1 MPTDHKKMF
10 DYANNVYGAHAARQ
24 GRNEATYNISRIRVN
39 GGSTVNGRKVD
50 TAPTA
55 RALSIVTQFTA
66 FSDRPHVKVLPK
78 TNSDKEDESTSKIEQ
93 FFDGYPR
100 AIATVNMHPL
110 KAYLHTFAEA
120 GIGALLLEF
129 DKDCALAGEFPFFV
143 RYLPPEGLAFQFGA
157 RELAS
162 VVIREMRDCGSL
174 YAELQERYGQAADY
188 AEKRKEAIPWQ
199 LPERFKRT
207 AHENPTSSVEVQ
219 QLFTRDEHYLW
230 VGGEHVW
237 TKPLD
242 LKGVPVDIG
251 LCVAIPSDRPEEYA
265 FGLVWQILDMLI
277 NEQVTVD
284 KATTAFEFFTFP
296 LERVFYNDGTVK
308 LRQAK
313 PGATD
318 DNVAKIE
325 DVPIS
330 ANFQA
335 LQLLST
341 IFDTAIGRAT
351 LQEVTFGEG
360 ASTQSGYQVN
370 LLQQG
375 PMLRVE
381 AHLFDAAM
389 GLARHCSRLLKMIE
403 FYATPE
409 MAKEYGA
416 KGDEEVKRYLS
427 SFSTVAH
434 PPNNP
439 NMKYRSRIVL
449 NKKDVEGY
457 TEVEVSLKPELAQD
471 QNAKAQQVGL
481 LAEKYP
487 PRWLDKYVME
497 VKSQDELDQMRRDD
511 ALMQDPAWQTMQ
523 MERWKRDK
531 LANDKDLRN
540 DFVDLMSITIDPKMA
555 MLFNELVDQGGM
567 NPIDAWNIVS
577 QLINGK
583 PPAEVMPPMGQAPV
597 DPMMGQQ
604 VPMDPMAQG
613 LDPNM
618 QGIPSQIMP
627 AAEMGAVPMS
637 PDQMMM
643 QGAY

>member
-1 MPTDHKKMF
+1 MANDPKKML
-10 DYANNVYGAHAARQ
+10 DYANNVYSAHAARQ
-24 GRNEATYNISRIRVN
+24 MRNEATYNVSRIRVN

-66 FSDRPHVKVLPK
+66 FSDQPHAKVLPK
-78 TNSDKEDESTSKIEQ
+78 TNSDTEDEATSKIEQ

-110 KAYLHTFAEA
+110 KAYLHTFAET

-129 DKDCALAGEFPFFV
+129 DKDVALAGEFPFFT
-143 RYLPPEGLAFQFGA
+143 RYLQPEGIAWMSGA
-157 RELAS
+157 RELS
-162 VVIREMRDCGSL
+162 CVVMREMRDCGSL
-174 YAELQERYGQAADY
+174 YAELAERHGQATEYADKKGED
-188 AEKRKEAIPWQ
+188 AKWGV
-199 LPERFKRT
+199 PESLVRQAR
-207 AHENPTSSVEVQ
+207 ENPTSSVEVQ
-219 QLFTRDEHYLW
+219 QLFTRDEQYLW
-230 VGGEHVW
+230 VRGELVW
-237 TKPLD
+237 CKPLD

-251 LCVAIPSDRPEEYA
+251 LCVPIPSDKPEEYA

-296 LERVFYNDGTVK
+296 LERVFYQDGTVH

-313 PGATD
+313 PGAKTD
-318 DNVAKIE
+318 EPVLRIE

-360 ASTQSGYQVN
+360 SSTQSGYQVN

-389 GLARHCSRLLKMIE
+389 GIARHYSRLLKMIE
-403 FYATPE
+403 YYATPE

-416 KGDEEVKRYLS
+416 EGEEGVKKYLS
-427 SFSTVAH
+427 AFSTVAH

-439 NMKYRSRIVL
+439 SIKARSRIVL
-449 NKKDVEGY
+449 NKKDVTGY
-457 TEVEVSLKPELAQD
+457 TDVEVSLKPELAQD

-487 PRWLDKYVME
+487 PKWLDKYVME
-497 VKSQDELDQMRRDD
+497 VKSQDELDQMRRED
-511 ALMQDPAWQTMQ
+511 ALMQDPMWQTM
-523 MERWKRDK
+523 MIEKWKRDK
-531 LANDKDLRN
+531 LESDKVLN
-540 DFVDLMSITIDPKMA
+540 KVFVEQMTLTIPA
-555 MLFNELVDQGGM
+555 ELTMLFNELIKQGGM

-577 QLINGK
+577 QLMNGA
-583 PPAEVMPPMGQAPV
+583 PPEEVLPPMPQ
-597 DPMMGQQ
+597 DPMAMGQQ
-604 VPMDPMAQG
+604 MPMDPMAQG
-613 LDPNM
+613 LTPDM
-618 QGIPSQIMP
+618 QGVPSSVMP
-627 AAEMGAVPMS
+627 SAEMGAVPMS
-637 PDQMMM
+637 PDQMAM

>member
-10 DYANNVYGAHAARQ
+10 DYANNVYSAHAARQ
-24 GRNEATYNISRIRVN
+24 MRNEATYNVSRIRVN

-120 GIGALLLEF
+120 GIGALLTEF
-129 DKDCALAGEFPFFV
+129 DSSTALNGEFPFFV
-143 RYLPPEGLAFQFGA
+143 RYLPPEGMAFMFGA
-157 RELAS
+157 RELAC
-162 VVIREMRDCGSL
+162 VVIREQRDCGSL
-174 YAELQERYGQAADY
+174 YAELEERYGLAVEY
-188 AEKRKEAIPWQ
+188 AEKHGKEVAMQ
-199 LPERFKRT
+199 LPERFKKQ
-207 AHENPTSSVEVQ
+207 AQENPTSSVEVQ
-219 QLFTRDEHYLW
+219 QLFTRDEQYLW
-230 VGGEHVW
+230 VGGELVW
-237 TKPLD
+237 CKPLA

-251 LCVAIPSDRPEEYA
+251 LCVPIPSDKPEEYA

-313 PGATD
+313 PGAAD

-351 LQEVTFGEG
+351 LQEVT
-360 ASTQSGYQVN
+360 
-370 LLQQG
+370 
-375 PMLRVE
+375 MLRVE
-381 AHLFDAAM
+381 SHLYDAAM
-389 GLARHCSRLLKMIE
+389 GIARHCSRLLKMIE

-416 KGDEEVKRYLS
+416 KGEEGVKKYLS

-439 NMKYRSRIVL
+439 NTKYRSRIVL
-449 NKKDVEGY
+449 NKEDVEGY

-487 PRWLDKYVME
+487 PKWLDKYVME

-523 MERWKRDK
+523 IERWKRDK
-531 LANDKDLRN
+531 LANDKDLRR
-540 DFVDLMSITIDPKMA
+540 DFVELMSITIDPKMA

-583 PPAEVMPPMGQAPV
+583 PPAEVMPQAPV
-597 DPMMGQQ
+597 DPMMQQ
-604 VPMDPMAQG
+604 QMPMDPMAQG

-627 AAEMGAVPMS
+627 AAEMGQVPMS